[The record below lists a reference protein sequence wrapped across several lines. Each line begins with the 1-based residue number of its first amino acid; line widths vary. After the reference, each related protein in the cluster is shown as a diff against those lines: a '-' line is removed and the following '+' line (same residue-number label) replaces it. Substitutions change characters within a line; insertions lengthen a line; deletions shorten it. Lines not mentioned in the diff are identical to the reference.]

1 MIDKL
6 DNMNTPYYM
15 NFFNS
20 PSYVNYKN
28 SIKLLD
34 TLRRLSMLDDWI
46 YDTLTIHVYFKY
58 TQTKITDSYDDLQ
71 TN

>member
-1 MIDKL
+1 
-6 DNMNTPYYM
+6 
-15 NFFNS
+15 
-20 PSYVNYKN
+20 
-28 SIKLLD
+28 
-34 TLRRLSMLDDWI
+34 MLDDWI